1 MFFHRQELQYN
12 ATPTHPDTVYAL
24 KLQEVLGG
32 QYGEIT
38 VAMQY
43 SFQAWNAHLPGK
55 YRDLI
60 FGIGAEEFGHVEMLA
75 TMIAQLLEK
84 TPLGITDDT
93 VQSDPV
99 IAAVVGG
106 TDIQQAI
113 VAGAGARPVDSMDNP
128 WSGAYITASGNLL
141 ADFTAN
147 ANTELQGRLQVA
159 RLYHMT
165 DDHGVRDMLSFL
177 LARDTIH
184 QNQWTAAAM
193 EFQSESPKKMPVP
206 SNFPQSKEHTDVS
219 YQYLNFSDGAAASE
233 GSWAAGPTP
242 DGKREFT
249 YLDDPSNSA
258 PMPSPT
264 HQDSRSCGTADLPNI
279 MEKAA
284 RGPPEQV
291 EEGMKRGWALIMPS
305 VATHTIAIGPH
316 EKQSSRMTASQTTEI
331 QERRNLTQEQA
342 NEPADTDP
350 TPKKGTKTEKETLVR
365 EWEKESFPASDPP
378 ANY

>member
-1 MFFHRQELQYN
+1 MFFHKQELQYN
-12 ATPTHPDTVYAL
+12 ATPENPDAVYAR

-84 TPLGITDDT
+84 TPLGITEDT

-106 TDIQQAI
+106 TDVQQAI
-113 VAGAGARPVDSMDNP
+113 VAGAGARPVDSMGNP
-128 WSGAYITASGNLL
+128 WSGSYITASGNLL

-147 ANTELQGRLQVA
+147 ANAEMQGRLQVA

-177 LARDTIH
+177 LARDTMH

-193 EFQSESPKKMPVP
+193 ELQAEGMEKMPVP
-206 SNFPQSKEHTDVS
+206 SNFPQSKEHTEVS
-219 YQYLNFSDGAAASE
+219 YQYLNFSDGAAAAD
-233 GSWAAGPTP
+233 GSWASGPTP
-242 DGKREFT
+242 DGKGEFS
-249 YLDDPSNSA
+249 YLDGPSTSA
-258 PMPSPT
+258 PMPAPT
-264 HQDSRSCGTADLPNI
+264 RPDSRFFG
-279 MEKAA
+279 
-284 RGPPEQV
+284 
-291 EEGMKRGWALIMPS
+291 
-305 VATHTIAIGPH
+305 
-316 EKQSSRMTASQTTEI
+316 TTEI
-331 QERRNLTQEQA
+331 PNIVEKTAGVVQDKL
-342 NEPADTDP
+342 
-350 TPKKGTKTEKETLVR
+350 KKE
-365 EWEKESFPASDPP
+365 
-378 ANY
+378 